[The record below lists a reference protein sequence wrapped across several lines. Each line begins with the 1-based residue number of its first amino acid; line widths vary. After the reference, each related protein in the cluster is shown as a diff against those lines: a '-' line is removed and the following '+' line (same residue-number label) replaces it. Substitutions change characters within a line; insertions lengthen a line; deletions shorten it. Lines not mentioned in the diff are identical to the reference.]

1 MRIRSLK
8 LERFR
13 GARSLRLDLDER
25 LNVFVGVN
33 GAGKSTILDAAAIL
47 LSWFMNRIK
56 QSGKSF
62 LSAFCRAASPRE
74 RPIYIETTA

>member
-56 QSGKSF
+56 QSG
-62 LSAFCRAASPRE
+62 ASG
-74 RPIYIETTA
+74 RPIVEADIANGESM